1 MPLTELQIKILK
13 PRDIRYAVSD
23 GRGLAL
29 EVMPTGAASWRYR
42 YQFKGKTEKVS
53 LGKYPLVSLRAA
65 RMKRDEFAKAVHEGE
80 SPAKQKQRKVRY
92 GERDLSI

>member
-1 MPLTELQIKILK
+1 MYTCCAWTNIYVTVDNVEARMQLTELQIKSLPPQCK
-13 PRDIRYAVSD
+13 RYVKSD

-53 LGKYPLVSLRAA
+53 LEMILSYLASITCAMTDGL
-65 RMKRDEFAKAVHEGE
+65 FG
-80 SPAKQKQRKVRY
+80 QRP
-92 GERDLSI
+92 

>member
-1 MPLTELQIKILK
+1 MEARMQLTELQIKSLPPQSK
-13 PRDIRYAVSD
+13 RYVKSD

-53 LGKYPLVSLRAA
+53 LGKYPVVSLKAA
-65 RMKRDEFAKAVHEGE
+65 RLKRDEFAKAGATV
-80 SPAKQKQRKVRY
+80 P
-92 GERDLSI
+92 L